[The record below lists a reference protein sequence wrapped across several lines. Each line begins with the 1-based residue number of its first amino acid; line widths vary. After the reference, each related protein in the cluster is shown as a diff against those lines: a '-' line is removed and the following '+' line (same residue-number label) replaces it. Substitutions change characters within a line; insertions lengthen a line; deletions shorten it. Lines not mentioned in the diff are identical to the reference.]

1 MPARLIK
8 FLLEGCTPSTGDK
21 NSSQPATSVALTAMS
36 VPASVAMTANPGLA
50 PMPARSSPINSR
62 AAVDAGTACAAFLG
76 YLQHEFGEGEML
88 WRYVFQCYCSLACD
102 RGWPI
107 LSEKALSQGLSA
119 LGCTS
124 RQRDL
129 RGEGKGRPRELIWPG
144 LARGAAGRWRRADQS
159 ASGADD
165 IAVIGRRQGPPPIAA
180 QCASRNDCVS
190 MTA

>member
-1 MPARLIK
+1 MIARLRNFI
-8 FLLEGCTPSTGDK
+8 LGAGTSSTGNK
-21 NSSQPATSVALTAMS
+21 TSAERSRSVSLTATM
-36 VPASVAMTANPGLA
+36 VPASVAMPANPGLA

-62 AAVDAGTACAAFLG
+62 AATDAATACGAFLG

-88 WRYVFQCYCSLACD
+88 WRYVFQCYCSLARD